1 MKKTGIVLAA
11 VLAAAAC
18 RNSLDVG
25 NYALDGQWRGRTYLR
40 PPAETDSVRY
50 DFTFTLTQNQHDV
63 GGSATVKAAGDSV
76 RTSVDG
82 RWDYP
87 DVTLSLTASDYAPLT
102 FQGRFI
108 TSDSILGTLDGSGFA
123 GRSFSIVRQR

>member
-11 VLAAAAC
+11 MLAAAAC

-25 NYALDGQWRGRTYLR
+25 NYALDGQWRGRAYIR

-50 DFTFTLTQNQHDV
+50 DFTFALTQNQHDV

-76 RTSVDG
+76 RTSVNG

-87 DVTLSLTASDYAPLT
+87 DVVLALTAADYAPVT

-108 TSDSILGTLDGSGFA
+108 TSDSIAGTLQGSGFE
-123 GRSFSIVRQR
+123 GHTLSIVRQP